1 MINRTACCAALVAL
15 LLFAAPA
22 TATDIKEGDQA
33 PAWMLRPINAQA
45 SGYKTVSLNDLL
57 NATPPPKAIIVTFF
71 ATYCEP
77 CKKELPY
84 LQGLY
89 STYRDKG
96 LFIVEVS
103 IDTEA
108 EAIPQIEKLL
118 TAHKVTIPVVH
129 DKLNVVAK
137 RYGVSRLP
145 HLLIVD
151 GEGVVKRILVGYQ
164 SSQLKVLETD
174 LGSLLGIGAWKNVP
188 AQAKQEKKKK

>member
-1 MINRTACCAALVAL
+1 MTRPCAALMLAAL
-15 LLFAAPA
+15 AALAAAPA
-22 TATDIKEGDQA
+22 AAADLKEGDAA
-33 PAWMLRPINAQA
+33 PVWMLRPLNAQA
-45 SGYKTVSLNDLL
+45 SGFKVVSLNDLL
-57 NATPPPKAIIVTFF
+57 QGNPVQPKAILVTFF

-84 LQGLY
+84 LQSLY
-89 STYRDKG
+89 AAFKDKG

-103 IDTEA
+103 IDTEP

-118 TAHKVTIPVVH
+118 AEHKVTMPVVH

-145 HLLIVD
+145 HLVIID
-151 GEGVVKRILVGYQ
+151 GEGTVKRILVGYQ

-174 LGSLLGIGAWKNVP
+174 LGLLLGIGAWKHVP
-188 AQAKQEKKKK
+188 APAKQEKKK

>member
-1 MINRTACCAALVAL
+1 MIDRTACCAALMAL
-15 LLFAAPA
+15 LLCAAPA
-22 TATDIKEGDQA
+22 AAADIKEGDQA

-57 NATPPPKAIIVTFF
+57 NGNPATKAIIVTFF

-84 LQGLY
+84 LQELY

-108 EAIPQIEKLL
+108 EAIPEIEKLL
-118 TAHKVTIPVVH
+118 AAHKVTIPVVH

-145 HLLIVD
+145 HLVIVD
-151 GEGVVKRILVGYQ
+151 GDGIVKRILVGYQ

-174 LGSLLGIGAWKNVP
+174 LGTLLGIGAWKNVP
-188 AQAKQEKKKK
+188 AQAKQEQKKK

>member
-1 MINRTACCAALVAL
+1 MIWRAAIIAAALLAL
-15 LLFAAPA
+15 AAAPA
-22 TATDIKEGDQA
+22 AAADIKEGDPA
-33 PAWMLRPINAQA
+33 PIWMLRPLNAQA
-45 SGYKTVSLNDLL
+45 SGYKNVSLNDLL
-57 NATPPPKAIIVTFF
+57 QGTPVQPKAILVTFF

-84 LQGLY
+84 LQSLY
-89 STYRDKG
+89 ATYRDKG

-103 IDTEA
+103 IDTEP

-118 TAHKVTIPVVH
+118 ADHKVTMPVVH

-145 HLLIVD
+145 HLVIID
-151 GEGVVKRILVGYQ
+151 GEGTIKRILVGYE

-174 LGSLLGIGAWKNVP
+174 LGLLLGIGAWKHVP
-188 AQAKQEKKKK
+188 APAKQEKKK